1 MRRTVLSLLL
11 TASLALPAWAGSPL
25 FTDVTGKAGVGDAGN
40 GKGAAFADYD
50 NDGDWDLYVSNKGGA
65 NKLYRNDG
73 DGNFTDVT
81 AEAGDNLGDA
91 GFCMGSVF
99 FDYDNDG
106 WVDLYIPKGGR
117 YEIEANRLLRNVN
130 GRFVDVTEKAGVGSK
145 EFTYAA
151 AAADYDNDG
160 YLDIYLANYG
170 VGAKNI
176 LYRNN
181 GDGTFTDVTDAAG
194 VGDRSWSWMAAWSDV
209 NGDGR
214 PDLYVVNGR
223 YPAGEPNTLY
233 LNNGDGTF
241 RDASRES
248 GLADPNWG
256 LGAAFGDVD
265 RDGDLD
271 VFVSN
276 YVGPNALY
284 LNDGTGRFQNVAK
297 QAGLADEGWGKGPT
311 FGDIDHDGDLD
322 LYEGDCKVANQLY
335 RNNGDGTF
343 TNVAGENPSVQC
355 ATVRTKGTTFA
366 DVDGDGD
373 LDLYVVNWG
382 VENRLFRNG
391 TDDGDWLKVRLVGT
405 SSNRMAVG
413 SRVWVRE
420 GKNLAGMADLQTAS
434 GFCAQAPQELHF
446 GVDAS
451 KTYSVEVRFPSGI
464 RKVVEGVRPGQ
475 VLTVVEPSEIAQR

>member
-1 MRRTVLSLLL
+1 MRRVGLLVLVS
-11 TASLALPAWAGSPL
+11 AALALPAWATSPL
-25 FTDVTGKAGVGDAGN
+25 FVDATRKAGVGDAGN
-40 GKGAAFADYD
+40 GKGVAFADID

-65 NKLYRNDG
+65 NTLYRNNG
-73 DGNFTDVT
+73 DGTFADIT

-91 GFCMGSVF
+91 GFAMGSVF

-106 WVDLYIPKGGR
+106 WVDLYLPKGGR
-117 YEIEANRLLRNVN
+117 HEIEANRLLKNEK
-130 GRFVDVTEKAGVGSK
+130 GKFVDVTEQAGVGSK
-145 EFTYAA
+145 AFTYAA
-151 AAADYDNDG
+151 AVADYDGDG
-160 YLDIYLANYG
+160 FLDLYLANYG

-181 GDGTFTDVTDAAG
+181 GDGTFADVTDKAG
-194 VGDRSWSWMAAWSDV
+194 VGDRSWSWMATWADV

-223 YPAGEPNTLY
+223 YPAGEPNVLY

-241 RDASRES
+241 RDASKES
-248 GLADPNWG
+248 GLADPHWG
-256 LGAAFGDVD
+256 LGAAIADADG
-265 RDGDLD
+265 DGDLD

-276 YVGPNALY
+276 YVGPNSLY
-284 LNDGTGRFQNVAK
+284 LNDGKGRFTDVSAR
-297 QAGLADEGWGKGPT
+297 AGLANRGWGKGPT

-343 TNVAGENPSVQC
+343 TDVAGDNPALQC
-355 ATVRTKGTTFA
+355 STVRTKGTVFA

-382 VENRLFRNG
+382 AENKLFLNQTG
-391 TDDGDWLKVRLVGT
+391 GKGWLKVRLKGT
-405 SSNRMAVG
+405 VSNRMAVG
-413 SRVWVRE
+413 SRVWVRD
-420 GKNLAGMADLQTAS
+420 GAALAGTAELQTAT

-446 GVDAS
+446 GLDPA
-451 KTYSVEVRFPSGI
+451 KTYTVEVRFPSGI
-464 RKVVEGVRPGQ
+464 RKVIEGVAPGQ
-475 VLTVVEPSEIAQR
+475 VLRVEEPGELARR